1 MSQRRRLTI
10 VLALNVTMIVG
21 LLVVG
26 LISHSLGVV
35 AADGDYIADSTA
47 ILLGIVAVTVR
58 DRRGQDSQAPTYVAL
73 INSGGLLAV
82 SVFVLVEAVRR
93 LVDGTPAIRGLPVL
107 VVSSIAAAVMVVGV
121 VVLGRDAGRE
131 DLHMRSVL
139 LDTAADALAAAG
151 VAVSGG
157 IIFVTGRLFWLD
169 SALSLVI
176 SVVIGVGAI
185 RLLGD
190 VVRALRTH
198 TPLVLDDE

>member
-1 MSQRRRLTI
+1 
-10 VLALNVTMIVG
+10 
-21 LLVVG
+21 
-26 LISHSLGVV
+26 
-35 AADGDYIADSTA
+35 
-47 ILLGIVAVTVR
+47 
-58 DRRGQDSQAPTYVAL
+58 VAL
-73 INSGGLLAV
+73 INSGALLAV

-107 VVSSIAAAVMVVGV
+107 VVSSIAAAVMVAGV

-169 SALSLVI
+169 SAMSLVI
-176 SVVIGVGAI
+176 SVVIGVGAV
-185 RLLGD
+185 RLLRD

>member
-35 AADGDYIADSTA
+35 AAGGDYIADSTA

-73 INSGGLLAV
+73 INSGALLAV
-82 SVFVLVEAVRR
+82 SAFVLVEAVRR

-107 VVSSIAAAVMVVGV
+107 IVSSIAAAVMVAGV

-169 SALSLVI
+169 SAMSLVI

-185 RLLGD
+185 RLLRD

>member
-35 AADGDYIADSTA
+35 AAGGDYIADSTA

-73 INSGGLLAV
+73 INSGALLAV

>member
-21 LLVVG
+21 LLAVG
-26 LISHSLGVV
+26 LVSHSLGVV
-35 AADGDYIADSTA
+35 AAGGDYIADSTA
-47 ILLGIVAVTVR
+47 ILLGIIAVTVR
-58 DRRGQDSQAPTYVAL
+58 DRRGQGSQAPTYVAL
-73 INSGGLLAV
+73 INSGALLAV

-121 VVLGRDAGRE
+121 MVLGRDAGRE
-131 DLHMRSVL
+131 DLHMRSVQ

-169 SALSLVI
+169 SAMSLVI

-185 RLLGD
+185 GLLRD

-198 TPLVLDDE
+198 TPLDLDDD

>member
-35 AADGDYIADSTA
+35 AAGGDYIADSTA

-58 DRRGQDSQAPTYVAL
+58 DRRGPDSQAPTYVAL
-73 INSGGLLAV
+73 INSGALLAV

-107 VVSSIAAAVMVVGV
+107 VVSSIAAAVMVAGV
-121 VVLGRDAGRE
+121 VVL
-131 DLHMRSVL
+131 
-139 LDTAADALAAAG
+139 
-151 VAVSGG
+151 
-157 IIFVTGRLFWLD
+157 
-169 SALSLVI
+169 
-176 SVVIGVGAI
+176 
-185 RLLGD
+185 
-190 VVRALRTH
+190 
-198 TPLVLDDE
+198 

>member
-21 LLVVG
+21 LLAVG
-26 LISHSLGVV
+26 LVSHSLGVV
-35 AADGDYIADSTA
+35 AAGGDYIADSTA